1 MTSTFNGC
9 ISLTTAPVIPNSVTN
24 MNSTFMGCESLTT
37 APTIPSKVTDM
48 DHTFTGCHKLTTAPV
63 IPNSVTSMW
72 GTLSGC
78 YDLTGTIEIN
88 ANPTEYDK
96 CLEDT
101 QITGITGSC
110 SQATKDALMA
120 TK

>member
-1 MTSTFNGC
+1 MTYIFLYYGFLTATPEILSSVTNMTSTFWGC
-9 ISLTTAPVIPNSVTN
+9 Y
-24 MNSTFMGCESLTT
+24 
-37 APTIPSKVTDM
+37 
-48 DHTFTGCHKLTTAPV
+48 KLTTAPV

-72 GTLSGC
+72 GTFSGC

-110 SQATKDALMA
+110 SQATKDALME

>member
-1 MTSTFNGC
+1 
-9 ISLTTAPVIPNSVTN
+9 
-24 MNSTFMGCESLTT
+24 
-37 APTIPSKVTDM
+37 
-48 DHTFTGCHKLTTAPV
+48 
-63 IPNSVTSMW
+63 MW
-72 GTLSGC
+72 GTFSGC